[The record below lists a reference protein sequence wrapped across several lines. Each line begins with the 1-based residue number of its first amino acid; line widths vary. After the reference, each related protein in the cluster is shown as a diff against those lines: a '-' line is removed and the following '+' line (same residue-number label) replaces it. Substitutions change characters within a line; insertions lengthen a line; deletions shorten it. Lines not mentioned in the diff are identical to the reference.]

1 MYSSVPPPATTT
13 SSGVIAQVPSYLP
26 LALVDKCTGS
36 SIWVIMKGDKEL
48 VGTLRGFDDY
58 VNMVLDDVTE
68 YSFTPTGIKETH
80 LDSILLNGTN
90 ITMLVPGGK
99 PKGGGKGAEQQQ
111 QHERKETTATTTTT
125 GEQQRKHGGEKEE
138 EDSGGKST

>member
-1 MYSSVPPPATTT
+1 MYSSVPPALAT

-99 PKGGGKGAEQQQ
+99 PKGGGGKVAEQ
-111 QHERKETTATTTTT
+111 QHERKETTGTTAAT
-125 GEQQRKHGGEKEE
+125 GEEQRKPGGGDKEE

>member
-1 MYSSVPPPATTT
+1 MYSSAPPPSAA
-13 SSGVIAQVPSYLP
+13 SSGVGAGVIAQVPSYLP

-36 SIWVIMKGDKEL
+36 RIWVIMKGDKEL

-68 YSFTPTGIKETH
+68 YSFSLSGKKETH

-90 ITMLVPGGK
+90 ITMLVPGGIPAARRGEEQEEQEKKEGRRK
-99 PKGGGKGAEQQQ
+99 PQEEEQTGK
-111 QHERKETTATTTTT
+111 TD
-125 GEQQRKHGGEKEE
+125 EKESE
-138 EDSGGKST
+138 GPSE